1 MICGDIMTM
10 PGLPATPAAT
20 SIDVTDDGKITGLF

>member
-10 PGLPATPAAT
+10 PGLPVVPAST
-20 SIDVTDDGKITGLF
+20 NIDLDAEGNIVGMF

>member
-10 PGLPATPAAT
+10 PGLPVNPAANN
-20 SIDVTDDGKITGLF
+20 IDVTDDGKITGLF